1 MSVHLINNDVLHK
14 RPPLS
19 RICRVLNNKCIVI
32 CMKFATKFKC
42 RLNFIMN
49 NNS

>member
-1 MSVHLINNDVLHK
+1 MSVHLTNNDVLHE

-19 RICRVLNNKCIVI
+19 RVCRVLNNKWIVI
-32 CMKFATKFKC
+32 CMKFATKFKD
-42 RLNFIMN
+42 RLNLITN